1 MELLVDDV
9 YDAAADGVFKC
20 VSDTDRV
27 CVKEPVGVC
36 VSDSI
41 SEALKEPVGVCV
53 IDSVVHFESE
63 LEPVELS
70 KFEALAE
77 NVSLGELLMHV
88 EPVTLEEKTLLDVLD
103 NCGVFE
109 EVTVADCVSEILGER
124 DNESNGLIVD
134 DFRGDRVTELLTD
147 GVLLTKLL
155 GLNDLVKDV
164 V

>member
-9 YDAAADGVFKC
+9 YDAAADAVFEC
-20 VSDTDRV
+20 VSDTDILY
-27 CVKEPVGVC
+27 VKEPVGLC
-36 VSDSI
+36 VS
-41 SEALKEPVGVCV
+41 V
-53 IDSVVHFESE
+53 SVVHFESE
-63 LEPVELS
+63 LEPVELC
-70 KFEALAE
+70 KFEAVAE
-77 NVSLGELLMHV
+77 NVSLGELVMHV
-88 EPVTLEEKTLLDVLD
+88 EPVTLDEKTLLDVLD

-124 DNESNGLIVD
+124 EYESNGLDVD